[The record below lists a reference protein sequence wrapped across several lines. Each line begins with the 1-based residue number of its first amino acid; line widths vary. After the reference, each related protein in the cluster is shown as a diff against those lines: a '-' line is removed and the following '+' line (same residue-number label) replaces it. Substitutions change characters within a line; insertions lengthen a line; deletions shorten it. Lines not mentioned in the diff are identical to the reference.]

1 MTNRLGKG
9 DQTRMDME
17 LVAKKL
23 LDNSELCFPE
33 CVQSW
38 SWKVHDADWPVH
50 SLFGFFYLTAPLLSQ
65 CLLESDSRFY

>member
-9 DQTRMDME
+9 DQTRIDME

-33 CVQSW
+33 CVQSLGPGK
-38 SWKVHDADWPVH
+38 SMTLTGLFIL
-50 SLFGFFYLTAPLLSQ
+50 SLVSSILLLRSFP
-65 CLLESDSRFY
+65 SVY